1 MTTIDIIIL
10 VILGAG
16 AIVGFAKGFLRQLAG
31 LLGLVAGLL
40 IAKALYATVAE
51 RIFLPLTDSLTV
63 AQGIAFV
70 IIWLAVPLAFLL
82 LALLLTKAMEAV
94 SLGWVNRLLGAGLG
108 LLKSALLVSLLICVV
123 EYIDTDNAL
132 LKKTKS
138 GSLCYIIRW
147 KSLQVSFYLQ
157 LKKWLSNSYDSEI
170 LMNLNID
177 KICDKKNLIN
187 MSRNLRRK
195 STSTVSRPMCTLTS
209 SRRA

>member
-40 IAKALYATVAE
+40 IAKALYATVSE

-70 IIWLAVPLAFLL
+70 VIWLAVPLAFLL

-123 EYIDTDNAL
+123 EYIDTDNTL
-132 LKKTKS
+132 LKKTKKRES
-138 GSLCYIIRW
+138 VLYYPLEKFAGVFLPAA
-147 KSLQVSFYLQ
+147 KEMAVEFL
-157 LKKWLSNSYDSEI
+157 
-170 LMNLNID
+170 
-177 KICDKKNLIN
+177 
-187 MSRNLRRK
+187 
-195 STSTVSRPMCTLTS
+195 
-209 SRRA
+209 